1 MKNIKLTIEYEGT
14 NYAGWQRQKNAI
26 TIQQKLEDAIERLTG
41 KQVEVIGSSRTD
53 AGVHAR
59 GFAANFF
66 TDSTIPASSFREAIN
81 SKLPYDIVILNS
93 EEADIDFH
101 ARYSSIGKQY
111 SYTILN
117 RVQPS
122 ALGRNYVYH
131 YKRTLDFEA
140 MKKACSYF
148 IGMHDFAAFRS
159 TGSSVKTSTRTVHRT
174 WLEKQGEMITFYV
187 EADGFLY
194 NMVRIMIG
202 TLIDVGINK
211 IFPEDIADIIE
222 ARDRNRAGNTAPASG
237 LCLETVYYN

>member
-14 NYAGWQRQKNAI
+14 NYAGWQRQKNAT
-26 TIQQKLEDAIERLTG
+26 TIQQKLEDAIEKLTG
-41 KQVEVIGSSRTD
+41 RQVEVIGSSRTD

-59 GFAANFF
+59 GFTANFF

-101 ARYSSIGKQY
+101 ARYSCVGKQY

-117 RVQPS
+117 RVQPI

-140 MKKACSYF
+140 MNKSCSYF
-148 IGMHDFAAFRS
+148 IGKHDFAAFRS
-159 TGSSVKTSTRTVHRT
+159 TGSSVKTSTRTVHRA
-174 WLEKQGEMITFYV
+174 WLEKQGEKITFYV

-222 ARDRNRAGNTAPASG
+222 AKDRNRAGNTAPASG
-237 LCLETVYYN
+237 LCLEVVYYN